1 MNDLEILLENFPVQ
15 SMKAGSIFLH
25 QDEKVDCIYILK
37 SGKVKIIKDDIDVAV
52 SSVAGAVFG
61 EMSIFMEIP
70 HSASVVCLENSTFHV
85 IENPAENLA
94 AHPELLWHIARIL
107 SVRLFNLNQYLVDLK
122 VQFEGHDHLGMVD
135 EVLETLMNQQQT
147 EIYHRQDSQRDT
159 PDY

>member
-107 SVRLFNLNQYLVDLK
+107 SVRLFNLNQ
-122 VQFEGHDHLGMVD
+122 
-135 EVLETLMNQQQT
+135 
-147 EIYHRQDSQRDT
+147 
-159 PDY
+159 